1 MGSYKG
7 QGPFSLVNG
16 VYSNKGLSFPDW
28 LGWAG
33 DMEATIDLTKI
44 QSIDSVRVHALD
56 QEPSWIYL
64 PKKVEVWLSSNG
76 KDFAQAGNSESFVT
90 DTARTG
96 FYTITVPKRK
106 ARYVKVIA
114 RNFGTIPAGNPGAG
128 SRSLLFV
135 DEIQVY

>member
-1 MGSYKG
+1 MPWEVT
-7 QGPFSLVNG
+7 GPVRERERFI
-16 VYSNKGLSFPDW
+16 
-28 LGWAG
+28 
-33 DMEATIDLTKI
+33 EA
-44 QSIDSVRVHALD
+44 
-56 QEPSWIYL
+56 YL
-64 PKKVEVWLSSNG
+64 
-76 KDFAQAGNSESFVT
+76 
-90 DTARTG
+90 TG